1 MRLIGTLSEAEASK
15 QFSFF
20 LLHQGVEHECDA
32 ITSKETGEILYQIWV
47 YDDDDLPRAS
57 AWLEEF
63 INGKDRSIFAV
74 KDSALPMSLPSTF
87 HERREQERR
96 EHYRRTQERRKRRL
110 SVYQG
115 RNRQSLGRWTM
126 LIVALCACLFIF
138 DEPPIGKELPGT
150 PSSFSPEV
158 TLFSSPIRTAF
169 LYDYPKHFELMNRL
183 IQLNRSGHGMD
194 DTSQEA
200 WKLLESQAK
209 ATPFWPGLLAT
220 WLSGPESPPPP
231 LFEKIREGQLWRI
244 VTPAFLH
251 ASFFHILFNVLWVVL
266 LGSQIE
272 FRLGVL
278 RYLLLVGLLAAFSN
292 TCQYLM
298 SGFPFLG
305 ISGVVMGMAGFIWSR
320 QKKAP
325 WEGYRLN
332 SATFFFLVIFVVGIA
347 FLQGFSL
354 LFSSHYDLHLY
365 LGVANT
371 AHISGLLSGMLL
383 ARIPLFSASS

>member
-1 MRLIGTLSEAEASK
+1 MRLIGSLKEAQASQ
-15 QFSFF
+15 QFSLF
-20 LLHQGVEHECDA
+20 LLHQGVEHECEA
-32 ITSKETGEILYQIWV
+32 ITSKENGEILYQIWV
-47 YDDDDLPRAS
+47 YDDDDLSRTS

-63 INGKDRSIFAV
+63 IHGKDKSIFV
-74 KDSALPMSLPSTF
+74 IKDSALPLSLPSAF
-87 HERREQERR
+87 REKREQDRR
-96 EHYRRTQERRKRRL
+96 EHYRRKQERRKRRL
-110 SVYQG
+110 SVYRG
-115 RNRQSLGRWTM
+115 RNGQRFGKWTL
-126 LIVALCACLFIF
+126 LIVALCAFIF
-138 DEPPIGKELPGT
+138 MLDKPPIGEELPGT
-150 PSSFSPEV
+150 PSYFSQDV

-183 IQLNRSGHGMD
+183 ILLNRSGHGID
-194 DTSQEA
+194 SASQET

-209 ATPFWPGLLAT
+209 ATPFWPGLLAK
-220 WLSGPESPPPP
+220 WLSEPEIPPSP

-278 RYLLLVGLLAAFSN
+278 RYLLLVGLLAALSN

-332 SATFFFLVIFVVGIA
+332 SATFFFLVIFVIGLA
-347 FLQGFSL
+347 LLQGFAL
-354 LFSSHYDLHLY
+354 LLSGTYDLHFY
-365 LGVANT
+365 LGIANT